1 MSERIEDGAQ
11 QLLEEYPTYSAVV
24 GIKSFFGEPYQVG
37 DKTLVPL
44 LSMRFEGGPA
54 GASSV
59 KPVAIIRIEGT
70 KVSIRSVPNRLPIVL
85 ASLVLG
91 GWNAYWL
98 LKTVREW
105 LRNR

>member
-1 MSERIEDGAQ
+1 MSEPKDERVE
-11 QLLEEYPTYSAVV
+11 QLLEGYPAYSAIA
-24 GIKSFFGEPYQVG
+24 GIRSFFGEPYQAG
-37 DKTLVPL
+37 EKTLVPL
-44 LSMRFEGGPA
+44 LSMRFEGSMS
-54 GASSV
+54 GAASV
-59 KPVAIIRIEGT
+59 KPVAIIRIEAE

-105 LRNR
+105 RRQR